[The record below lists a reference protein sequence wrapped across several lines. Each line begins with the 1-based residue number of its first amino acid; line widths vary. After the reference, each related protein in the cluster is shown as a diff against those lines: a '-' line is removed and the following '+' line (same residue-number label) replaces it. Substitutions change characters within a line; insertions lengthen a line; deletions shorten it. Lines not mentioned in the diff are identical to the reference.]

1 MENGDSAQKMRQCLM
16 TMVTLITTLIQQISN
31 L

>member
-1 MENGDSAQKMRQCLM
+1 MGNGDSAQKMRQCLM
-16 TMVTLITTLIQQISN
+16 TMGTLITTLILQISN